1 MIQIVIMYSTNSE
14 LSIRHDSSEK
24 GTVAFETSVTIYL
37 PLPPLLLLLLFPLS
51 VFSLFFSFSSIQS
64 LQVGLLDADVF
75 GPSIPRLMN
84 LSGQPELTKR

>member
-1 MIQIVIMYSTNSE
+1 MIQIVVMYSTNSE
-14 LSIRHDSSEK
+14 LGTRHDSSEK
-24 GTVAFETSVTIYL
+24 GTVAFEASVTTISSTTTSCSSSFF
-37 PLPPLLLLLLFPLS
+37 LLLFSPY
-51 VFSLFFSFSSIQS
+51 SSHFLLQS